1 MWYILINISF
11 ITLLYNPKEE
21 IIIKRFNNLINNIG
35 YDETIFILNKYTS
48 SETIIFDSTNLEL
61 CYRYDIP
68 LCFKSLSKTHNIKF
82 LIPKNNRNGWA
93 RPRNEGVKHAK
104 FNNLAFLDEDVIPDK
119 NWIFIVKNFFKNND
133 GDMIFGSDSKQ
144 VSSNFGG
151 WWRNEFD
158 LLADRNVIKKK
169 QIISS
174 NHFIICAGRNMAIL
188 KSAFNSVNGYNLRFN
203 YFMGEDPDLE
213 IRLLLNK
220 KRIIFDPKLIS
231 EHHHNISFVNLIKS
245 FFLSG
250 KSDANWYKL
259 YSTGELVK
267 YRYLFFNF
275 INHILTFILI
285 LLFLINIYYFL
296 IYLILFFVYF
306 YLSLSLNYRKIRFIF
321 FSFGLFPIKM
331 IISTVGFYYELFRF
345 KK

>member
-1 MWYILINISF
+1 M
-11 ITLLYNPKEE
+11 LYNPQENV
-21 IIIKRFNNLINNIG
+21 IIKRFNNLTNNLG
-35 YDETIFILNKYTS
+35 TDETIFILNRHTAND
-48 SETIIFDSTNLEL
+48 TILFDSSNMDLFK
-61 CYRYDIP
+61 RYDLP
-68 LCFKSLSKTHNIKF
+68 KYFVELSKTHKIKF
-82 LIPKNNRNGWA
+82 LIPKNNKNGWA
-93 RPRNEGVKHAK
+93 KPRNEGVKYAK
-104 FNNLAFLDEDVIPDK
+104 YNNLAFLDEDIIPDK
-119 NWIFIVKNFFKNND
+119 NWISIVKNFFKNNN

-158 LLADRNVIKKK
+158 LLADRNVIKEK

-174 NHFIICAGRNMAIL
+174 NNFIICAGRNMAML
-188 KSAFNSVNGYNLRFN
+188 KSAFDSVNGFNPKFN

-220 KRIIFDPKLIS
+220 KRILFNPNLIS

-259 YSTGELVK
+259 YSIGELVK

-275 INHILTFILI
+275 INHILTFILV
-285 LLFLINIYYFL
+285 LLFFINIYYFL

-306 YLSLSLNYRKIRFIF
+306 YLSLSLNYIKIRFII
-321 FSFGLFPIKM
+321 SCLGIFPIKM
-331 IISTVGFYYELFRF
+331 IVSTVGFYYETLRF